1 VQGAPEPC
9 QPFPYVVFLYRAITE
24 QQAALDR
31 TACVVNAQGVNS
43 DPELA
48 RFGNQARRTPGRR
61 LLENAQSLLRASPG
75 RPSMV
80 ARATHASHPRDGD
93 H

>member
-31 TACVVNAQGVNS
+31 TACVVNAQNAAA
-43 DPELA
+43 L
-48 RFGNQARRTPGRR
+48 RT
-61 LLENAQSLLRASPG
+61 AI
-75 RPSMV
+75 
-80 ARATHASHPRDGD
+80 DGL
-93 H
+93 